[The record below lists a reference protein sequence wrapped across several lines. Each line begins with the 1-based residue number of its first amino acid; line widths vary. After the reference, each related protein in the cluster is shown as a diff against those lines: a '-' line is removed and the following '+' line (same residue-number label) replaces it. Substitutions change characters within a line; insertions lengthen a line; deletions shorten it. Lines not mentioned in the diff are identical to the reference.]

1 MTRIEEVAVS
11 VLRFDPFGDPF
22 RQMDRLTSQLLSGTR
37 TPMGM
42 PIDVWQTD
50 DGFHVCLDLPGV
62 DPDSVDITTERNT
75 LTIKAER
82 RAEYEDG
89 QNVLIAERPQGTF
102 TRQLQLGD
110 TVDTENIQASYSDG
124 VLHLTLPMT
133 QAAQPRRVQV
143 RTEGSGQRQI
153 TVEGE
158 TEESASASGATT
170 DSGTQ
175 GVGT

>member
-1 MTRIEEVAVS
+1 MS

-42 PIDVWQTD
+42 PMDVWQTD

-62 DPDSVDITTERNT
+62 DPESVDITTERNT

>member
-1 MTRIEEVAVS
+1 MS

-158 TEESASASGATT
+158 TEESASASEATT

>member
-1 MTRIEEVAVS
+1 VS

-37 TPMGM
+37 TPMGLPM
-42 PIDVWQTD
+42 DVWQTD

-110 TVDTENIQASYSDG
+110 TVDTENIQASYSEG

-158 TEESASASGATT
+158 TEEAASASGATT

>member
-1 MTRIEEVAVS
+1 MS

-42 PIDVWQTD
+42 PMDVWQTD

-89 QNVLIAERPQGTF
+89 QNVLIAERPQGIF

-110 TVDTENIQASYSDG
+110 TVDTENIQASYSEG

>member
-1 MTRIEEVAVS
+1 MS

-22 RQMDRLTSQLLSGTR
+22 RQMDRLTNQLLSGTR

-42 PIDVWQTD
+42 PMDVWQTD
-50 DGFHVCLDLPGV
+50 DGLHVCLDLPGV
-62 DPDSVDITTERNT
+62 DPDSVDITTERNI
-75 LTIKAER
+75 LTVKAER
-82 RAEYEDG
+82 RAEYQQG

-110 TVDTENIQASYSDG
+110 TVDAENIQASYGDG

-133 QAAQPRRVQV
+133 RAAQPRRVQV
-143 RTEGSGQRQI
+143 RTDSSGPRQV

-158 TEESASASGATT
+158 AEEAPP
-170 DSGTQ
+170 DSEPTADGGTQ

>member
-1 MTRIEEVAVS
+1 
-11 VLRFDPFGDPF
+11 
-22 RQMDRLTSQLLSGTR
+22 
-37 TPMGM
+37 
-42 PIDVWQTD
+42 
-50 DGFHVCLDLPGV
+50 
-62 DPDSVDITTERNT
+62 

-110 TVDTENIQASYSDG
+110 TVDTENIQASYSEG

>member
-50 DGFHVCLDLPGV
+50 DGFHVWLDLPGV

-82 RAEYEDG
+82 RAESEDR

-158 TEESASASGATT
+158 TEESASAS

>member
-1 MTRIEEVAVS
+1 VS

-42 PIDVWQTD
+42 PMDVWQTD

-110 TVDTENIQASYSDG
+110 TVDTENIQASYSEG

-158 TEESASASGATT
+158 TEESANASGATT

>member
-1 MTRIEEVAVS
+1 MS
-11 VLRFDPFGDPF
+11 VLRFDPFGDPL
-22 RQMDRLTSQLLSGTR
+22 RQMDRLTNQLLSGTR

-42 PIDVWQTD
+42 PMDVWQTE

-62 DPDSVDITTERNT
+62 DPDSVDITTERNM
-75 LTIKAER
+75 LTIRAER
-82 RAEYEDG
+82 RAEYQQG

-110 TVDTENIQASYSDG
+110 TVDTENIQASYGDG

-143 RTEGSGQRQI
+143 RTEGGGQRQV

-158 TEESASASGATT
+158 TEEPGGTSGASAE
-170 DSGTQ
+170 SGTQ

>member
-1 MTRIEEVAVS
+1 MKEVAVS

-22 RQMDRLTSQLLSGTR
+22 RQMDRLTNQLLSGTR
-37 TPMGM
+37 TPMAM

-62 DPDSVDITTERNT
+62 DPDSVDITTERNV
-75 LTIKAER
+75 LTIRAER
-82 RAEYEDG
+82 RADYEEG
-89 QNVLIAERPQGTF
+89 QNVLIAERPQGSF

-110 TVDTENIQASYSDG
+110 TVDAENIQASYADG

-133 QAAQPRRVQV
+133 RAAQPRRVQV
-143 RTEGSGQRQI
+143 QTEGSRQRPI

-158 TEESASASGATT
+158 AEESAPASGDATG
-170 DSGTQ
+170 SGSQ
-175 GVGT
+175 GSGA

>member
-1 MTRIEEVAVS
+1 
-11 VLRFDPFGDPF
+11 
-22 RQMDRLTSQLLSGTR
+22 
-37 TPMGM
+37 MGM
-42 PIDVWQTD
+42 PMDVWQTD

-62 DPDSVDITTERNT
+62 DPDSVDITTERNI

-82 RAEYEDG
+82 RAEYQQG

-110 TVDTENIQASYSDG
+110 TVDSENIGASYGDG

-133 QAAQPRRVQV
+133 RAAQPRRVQV
-143 RTEGSGQRQI
+143 RTDSSGQRQV

-158 TEESASASGATT
+158 AEESSPGSGDPTT
-170 DSGTQ
+170 ESGTQ

>member
-82 RAEYEDG
+82 RAEYEDR

-110 TVDTENIQASYSDG
+110 TVDTENIQASYSNG

-158 TEESASASGATT
+158 TEESASAS